1 MFRSSSLKWTATYA
15 PRGVHGLIDIQR
27 QAWHTC
33 SMLTSGLVKLP
44 STLFEKLWKSRLIAE
59 MDGGWALI
67 HIDRHLLH
75 DLSSPQAFSG
85 LRREGRRV
93 RSPELAMAVP
103 DHIVDTHIGRDD
115 ATVPGGEA
123 MIVSLR
129 SNAREAGIKL
139 FDIGDAYQGIVHVVA
154 AERGV
159 VLPGMAVACGD
170 SHTCTLGA
178 LGCWAFGIGTSE
190 VEHVLAT
197 QTLVLRKPASMRMT
211 VRGRLGKGVTAKDL
225 ALGIIAQIGVGAV
238 QGGVLEFA
246 GETVEGLSMEERF
259 TLCNMGIEAS
269 ARSAMIAPDDTTF
282 QYVAEKAALQFDLAD
297 AITYWRTLRTDADAV
312 FDEEFAFDCAGLE
325 PQISWGTNPGQTVGI
340 NQTVPETPGSASPR
354 ERDAARRAMD
364 YMGLVPGQPLA
375 ALPVHKVFI
384 GSCTNAR
391 LSDLQSAASIVAGHR
406 VASGVQALVVPGS
419 SEIKKQAE
427 QLGLDRIFREAGFE
441 WRESGCSMC
450 VGMNA
455 DRVEPGQRCVS
466 TSNRNFEGRQGPG
479 ARTHL
484 ASPATAAA
492 SAIVG
497 AIADCR
503 EFVSA

>member
-1 MFRSSSLKWTATYA
+1 MPGKS
-15 PRGVHGLIDIQR
+15 
-27 QAWHTC
+27 
-33 SMLTSGLVKLP
+33 P

-59 MDGGWALI
+59 LDGGWALV

-93 RSPELAMAVP
+93 KSPELAMAVP
-103 DHIVDTHIGRDD
+103 DHIVDTHAGRDD
-115 ATVPGGEA
+115 STVPGGEA

-129 SNAREAGIKL
+129 ENSRAAGIKL
-139 FDIGDAYQGIVHVVA
+139 FDIGDDHQGIVHVVA

-197 QTLVLRKPASMRMT
+197 QTLVLRKPVSMRMT

-225 ALGIIAQIGVGAV
+225 ALGIIARIGVGAV
-238 QGGVLEFA
+238 RGGVLEFA
-246 GETVEGLSMEERF
+246 GETVEALSMEQRF

-269 ARSAMIAPDDTTF
+269 ARSAFIAPDNTTF
-282 QYVAEKAALQFDLAD
+282 RYVSEKSAEPVDLAE
-297 AITYWRTLRTDADAV
+297 AIEYWRTLRTDADAV
-312 FDEEFAFDCAGLE
+312 FDEEFAFDCDGLE

-340 NQTVPETPGSASPR
+340 NQTVPEISNAVSSR
-354 ERDAARRAMD
+354 EQESARRALD
-364 YMGLVPGQPLA
+364 YMGLVSGQSLA
-375 ALPVHKVFI
+375 GLPIHKVFI

-391 LSDLQSAASIVAGHR
+391 LSDLQRAAAIVAGQR
-406 VASGVQALVVPGS
+406 VAAGVQALVVPGS
-419 SEIKKQAE
+419 TAIKRQAE
-427 QLGLDRIFREAGFE
+427 HLGLDRIFRDAGFE

-492 SAIVG
+492 CAIAG

-503 EFVSA
+503 TFGAA

>member
-1 MFRSSSLKWTATYA
+1 MSSFRPLE
-15 PRGVHGLIDIQR
+15 P
-27 QAWHTC
+27 
-33 SMLTSGLVKLP
+33 P
-44 STLFEKLWKSRLIAE
+44 STLFEKLWKSRLVTE
-59 MDGGWALI
+59 LDGGWALI

-103 DHIVDTHIGRDD
+103 DHIVDTHAGRDD
-115 ATVPGGEA
+115 GTVPGGEA

-129 SNAREAGIKL
+129 ANARQAGIKL
-139 FDIGDAYQGIVHVVA
+139 YDIGDPYQGIVHVVA

-159 VLPGMAVACGD
+159 VLPGMTVACGD

-197 QTLVLRKPASMRMT
+197 QTLVLRKPVSMRMT

-238 QGGVLEFA
+238 RGGVLEFA
-246 GETVEGLSMEERF
+246 GETVEALSMEERF

-269 ARSAMIAPDDTTF
+269 ARSAVIAPDDTTF
-282 QYVAEKAALQFDLAD
+282 RYVADKSTSQLDLTGAVN
-297 AITYWRTLRTDADAV
+297 YWRTLQTDTDAV
-312 FDEEFAFDCAGLE
+312 FDEEFAFDCSELE
-325 PQISWGTNPGQTVGI
+325 PQISWGTHPGQTVGI
-340 NQTVPETPGSASPR
+340 SQAVPETSSLASPR
-354 ERDAARRAMD
+354 ERESAQQAMS
-364 YMGLVPGQPLA
+364 YMGVVPGQPLA
-375 ALPVHKVFI
+375 GLPVHKVFI
-384 GSCTNAR
+384 GSCTNSR
-391 LSDLQSAASIVAGHR
+391 LSDLQSAANIVRGHR
-406 VASGVQALVVPGS
+406 VAAGVQALVVPGS
-419 SEIKKQAE
+419 TEVKRQAE
-427 QLGLDRIFREAGFE
+427 QLGLDRIFLDAGFE

-497 AIADCR
+497 AITDCR
-503 EFVSA
+503 EFGAA